1 MTGTGRTGASI
12 KVSVKGQSVWGLRW
26 SRKGN
31 TIDINEKLHKIYDE
45 CRALDQEYNGFISGE
60 LIEEIKTDEERRF
73 AVHISNFFL
82 AEKQQELVKKGLF

>member
-82 AEKQQELVKKGLF
+82 AERQQELVEKGVF